1 MFLMAKIRV
10 TDKDDNQIA
19 TNTEAS
25 TINDCLFSALKSM
38 KLFINDKPIIS
49 MPHFSFQQYFSKKLA
64 CDTTAVDTYLTT
76 EGYYVS
82 RVV

>member
-25 TINDCLFSALKSM
+25 TINDCLFSALKLM

-49 MPHFSFQQYFSKKLA
+49 MPHFSFQQYISKKLA
-64 CDTTAVDTYLTT
+64 CDTTAVGTYLTT
-76 EGYYVS
+76 EGNYVS